1 MCAGDEEEPRLRH
14 ELELFG
20 ELECR
25 ECADDRRH
33 EFDHIARSAPDA
45 GHARIVADVPLAGIF
60 RGPEHE
66 RAYLAWCARRGLAP
80 IPPRMEAMH
89 AVARPAGVAAECV
102 SSLPA

>member
-1 MCAGDEEEPRLRH
+1 MRH

-33 EFDHIARSAPDA
+33 EFDHIARSASDA

-60 RGPEHE
+60 RGTEHE
-66 RAYLAWCARRGLAP
+66 RAYLAWCDRRGLPP
-80 IPPRMEAMH
+80 IPPRLH
-89 AVARPAGVAAECV
+89 AAAPSAGDPAGVAAECV